1 MRRRARRAI
10 SAEASVVDPLVGQC
24 REFVESLGLPPAT
37 SVRDLVP
44 FVEAKIGEPIH
55 IAPHDRTD
63 GTLPCGMVI
72 RRGEGNF
79 IGYDPE
85 TSPAHQDHIIA
96 HELAHL
102 LLGHRGAAPADDFE
116 LDLLDD
122 ELLVTVLGRTDYDED
137 PERLA
142 EGVGTLLQ
150 AHVFTS
156 RPASKSESAD
166 RIARTLMRRG
176 A

>member
-10 SAEASVVDPLVGQC
+10 SAEATAVDPLVGQC

-55 IAPHDRTD
+55 IAPHEKTD
-63 GTLPCGMVI
+63 GSLPCGMVV
-72 RRGEGNF
+72 RRGEGNY

-85 TSPAHQDHIIA
+85 TSPAHRDHIIA

-102 LLGHRGAAPADDFE
+102 LLGHRGAAPAEDFD

-122 ELLVTVLGRTDYDED
+122 DLLVTVLGRTEYDED
-137 PERLA
+137 PERWA
-142 EGVGTLLQ
+142 EAVGSLLQ
-150 AHVFTS
+150 AHVLTS
-156 RPASKSESAD
+156 RPTSNSESAN
-166 RIARTLMRRG
+166 RIARTLMRRD